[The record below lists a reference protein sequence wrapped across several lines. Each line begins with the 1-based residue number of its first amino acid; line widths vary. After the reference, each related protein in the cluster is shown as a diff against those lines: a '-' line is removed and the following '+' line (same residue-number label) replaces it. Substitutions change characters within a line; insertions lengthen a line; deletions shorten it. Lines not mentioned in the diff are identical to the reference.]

1 MAIAHHFNH
10 PYKAKEKLNAINLLR
25 TKSFEYVSLQ
35 EIIESKVF
43 GLYDSKKEIFKKQG
57 IESQYNMIE
66 KLIMLR
72 TVDEKW
78 QDHIDNMAHLKEGIH
93 LRAYG
98 QSNPVEAYKAESF
111 EIFSDMTNEIKEA
124 VIRGVFKVK
133 YNTENTENTVSKLE
147 QSINKADNFS
157 QANFG
162 ANNSQAPK
170 KEPVRVE
177 KTVGRN
183 EPCPCG
189 SGKKYKQCCGK

>member
-1 MAIAHHFNH
+1 M
-10 PYKAKEKLNAINLLR
+10 LWR
-25 TKSFEYVSLQ
+25 TDFVSETDFLSPIH
-35 EIIESKVF
+35 E
-43 GLYDSKKEIFKKQG
+43 D
-57 IESQYNMIE
+57 QYNMIE

-72 TVDEKW
+72 NVDEKW

-98 QSNPVEAYKAESF
+98 QTNPVEAYKQESYD
-111 EIFSDMTNEIKEA
+111 IFSDMNNEIKES
-124 VIRGVFKVK
+124 VIRRVFKVK
-133 YNTENTENTVSKLE
+133 YNLNNTEDTVSKLE
-147 QSINKADNFS
+147 QSINKVDNFS
-157 QANFG
+157 RSDFG
-162 ANNSQAPK
+162 ANMDRAVAPK